1 MMYRNKRHDSRNH
14 YRRPS
19 TLAFGSSR
27 LGVPTLEKKSSSDPE
42 LGSRATIIGNEA
54 GLPPGLTVDEL
65 RLYRRR
71 RPPSHLRPKDNLRTE
86 EGSLKSITSEY
97 RRRYIPPAL
106 LPTDKEQNFGEDHLV
121 ELLGASEGSLV
132 TAVNTDRDG
141 DHHIL
146 VKKGRRRR
154 RPEDGLRLEG
164 EVILRPEYHDTF
176 VDFPRQRPK
185 VIRPRTH
192 ITSESQRQMP
202 MDMLTEKNAQYVFFD
217 SARKAEL
224 ARRPT
229 TLRNEGELLV
239 KESEIRSR
247 YVPHEGAKK
256 ADLARRKTSLRME
269 GDIETVTEQKEKYV
283 GFTEGRRAELSK
295 RPTQLT
301 LEGEMDTLTEKNEKY
316 VYFPSPKRS
325 GLKKRPT
332 NLKLEGEMEKVT
344 ENADNFIEFLEGKRA
359 EMLRR
364 SNNLSLEGD
373 VQYAPEYRD
382 TFVDFPRERPVLR
395 RPPASLKQEGEFD
408 TTTEKNSQFV
418 DFLSRSKRPD
428 LARKPTNLSL
438 EGEIELKP
446 QYRETYID
454 FPRQRPK
461 IKKPDAS
468 LKPEGEFEKVTEKE
482 AQYVPF
488 SSAER
493 SVIVRRPPVSLRLE
507 GEMSANP
514 EYKESFVN
522 FPRERPVTRK
532 PAGQLQHDPNTSLLL
547 TDEGFRRPRGPG
559 RPPDCNLRSE
569 GRIEADPEYRS
580 SFLDMP
586 RERPITRRPQGQLRR
601 PNGDSNTHTPR
612 AQSERRHRRLTEVE
626 AESRRTYVDFTA
638 RDRTPSRRRRPED
651 NLKGAGGTSLVAA
664 ISSPRVSRRL
674 NVTTRI
680 VPTVM
685 HSSGAYTAEPRTR
698 AKTVTFELGDS
709 RPRTCPC
716 SSVVLQL
723 SCDVSG
729 VAHRHIDSLTKEI
742 RICEISSM
750 RLSELPSS
758 ARSAVIRNSET
769 YSRVCIG
776 QFLSNAFPIHCGLK
790 QGDALSPLIF
800 NFALEYAIRKVQDN
814 REGLELNGLHQLLVY
829 EDDVNILGENPQT
842 IRENTRIFLEAS
854 KEIGLEVNPE
864 KTKLR
869 VFENKV
875 LRKIFG
881 AKRDEVTGEWRK
893 LHNTELHALYS
904 SLDIIRNIKSR
915 RLRWAGHVARMG
927 ESRNAYKVLVGRPE
941 GKRPLGRPRR
951 SWEDNIKMDL
961 REVGYDDRE
970 WINFARD
977 RDQWRAYVR
986 AAMNLRVRDA
996 GLINGVLL
1004 LINVLCLQDIPLKP
1018 DCRVKNDSLRL
1029 SPVDGYNIC
1038 SSVRI

>member
-1 MMYRNKRHDSRNH
+1 MSNVHRAPWRIDIARPLSLPGITPPPINAAHNYASHLFHAPRCWENIGCSSQMSKRRKRVELGEITNMAAITTTADGGCISVAEITSSPLSTSIVYLDDDANRNH

-680 VPTVM
+680 VPTVT

-709 RPRTCPC
+709 RPRTCPRWSDSKGAGRQDTSNESEDSLLTDGC
-716 SSVVLQL
+716 SDEPTFRLHVMNVDETSEENDDFARRRRRGRRRRASRSSPPHPILSTSIVSSRAPSPEGAPQFVVQQPVQYPLHQMEQNNNPAFVVLDDLNNNNHYSQ
-723 SCDVSG
+723 
-729 VAHRHIDSLTKEI
+729 ATTAI
-742 RICEISSM
+742 
-750 RLSELPSS
+750 P
-758 ARSAVIRNSET
+758 RS
-769 YSRVCIG
+769 
-776 QFLSNAFPIHCGLK
+776 
-790 QGDALSPLIF
+790 
-800 NFALEYAIRKVQDN
+800 NF
-814 REGLELNGLHQLLVY
+814 
-829 EDDVNILGENPQT
+829 
-842 IRENTRIFLEAS
+842 
-854 KEIGLEVNPE
+854 
-864 KTKLR
+864 
-869 VFENKV
+869 
-875 LRKIFG
+875 
-881 AKRDEVTGEWRK
+881 
-893 LHNTELHALYS
+893 
-904 SLDIIRNIKSR
+904 LDIPPKQQSR
-915 RLRWAGHVARMG
+915 RGGGGGHVNWM
-927 ESRNAYKVLVGRPE
+927 P
-941 GKRPLGRPRR
+941 P
-951 SWEDNIKMDL
+951 WH
-961 REVGYDDRE
+961 
-970 WINFARD
+970 
-977 RDQWRAYVR
+977 
-986 AAMNLRVRDA
+986 DA
-996 GLINGVLL
+996 PTSI
-1004 LINVLCLQDIPLKP
+1004 
-1018 DCRVKNDSLRL
+1018 
-1029 SPVDGYNIC
+1029 
-1038 SSVRI
+1038 